1 MAVPGERSRLRLLQL
16 TTFTSSCDRFA
27 IAPLLV
33 AIGLDLRVPL
43 SGAALVATGYF
54 LAYGLMQP
62 VWGMVSDRIGRV
74 RVMRLALLGAAVAGA
89 ASAVAPTL
97 LVLGVARVVAGAC
110 FAAVVPSALVYVG
123 DVWPAPTRQRP
134 LSEILSASALGIAL
148 ATVGAGLLADL
159 VGWRVVPALTGL
171 VAAGLWFALARLP
184 EPERGPA
191 TGSPLR
197 SIRRVLRS
205 RWGPLVLGVVLVEG
219 AVVLGVLTYLAP
231 AVQSLGWSAGVAG
244 LVAAAFGVGA
254 LGFSRVVR
262 VLVSRLAPPGMA
274 AVGGVCLVLAW
285 AVPAVAVTVP
295 TLVAAGLLVGAAWA
309 FLHTTLQGWATE
321 MVPDERA
328 TAVALFAGAL
338 FLGSALG
345 TAAAAPFAEAGAYG
359 AVFAVSA
366 LVAVPVAVVA
376 AVGRGRAAR
385 PA

>member
-1 MAVPGERSRLRLLQL
+1 
-16 TTFTSSCDRFA
+16 
-27 IAPLLV
+27 
-33 AIGLDLRVPL
+33 
-43 SGAALVATGYF
+43 
-54 LAYGLMQP
+54 
-62 VWGMVSDRIGRV
+62 
-74 RVMRLALLGAAVAGA
+74 
-89 ASAVAPTL
+89 
-97 LVLGVARVVAGAC
+97 
-110 FAAVVPSALVYVG
+110 
-123 DVWPAPTRQRP
+123 
-134 LSEILSASALGIAL
+134 
-148 ATVGAGLLADL
+148 
-159 VGWRVVPALTGL
+159 
-171 VAAGLWFALARLP
+171 
-184 EPERGPA
+184 
-191 TGSPLR
+191 
-197 SIRRVLRS
+197 
-205 RWGPLVLGVVLVEG
+205 
-219 AVVLGVLTYLAP
+219 
-231 AVQSLGWSAGVAG
+231 
-244 LVAAAFGVGA
+244 
-254 LGFSRVVR
+254 
-262 VLVSRLAPPGMA
+262 MA